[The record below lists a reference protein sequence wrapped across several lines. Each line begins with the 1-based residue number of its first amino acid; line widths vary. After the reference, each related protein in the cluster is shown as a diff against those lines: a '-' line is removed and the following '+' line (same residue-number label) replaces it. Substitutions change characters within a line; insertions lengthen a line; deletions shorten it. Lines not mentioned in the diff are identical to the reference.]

1 MVTSSRHGWPSAVNG
16 SSWAAVHT
24 SSATSRTRPRPE
36 STPASARPACSGLVN
51 ACPPAPSAAM
61 TSAIRAASP
70 GPSASRPTV
79 THTIPPR
86 KRRRTLRSAQ
96 ARAASVVFPKPPAPT
111 RPVVSATGP
120 DPLPASA
127 DTTSA
132 SSARSTQ
139 PAVAGTKDSHASGRR
154 GGGPAQ
160 ENNGPLSAALTTAA
174 TGSATAR
181 RPVPAGG
188 HRNSYHAHQ
197 STKNTASAAPTAT
210 VQRPAARHLRW
221 ASVTSH
227 RRSRPESRLTILGKD
242 CPIRTR
248 PGSMN

>member
-24 SSATSRTRPRPE
+24 SSATSRTRPRPA
-36 STPASARPACSGLVN
+36 SVPASARPACCGLVN
-51 ACPPAPSAAM
+51 ACALRV
-61 TSAIRAASP
+61 TSVIRAASP

-111 RPVVSATGP
+111 RPVVSATAP

-139 PAVAGTKDSHASGRR
+139 PAVAGTKDSRASGRR
-154 GGGPAQ
+154 GGWPAQ
-160 ENNGPLSAALTTAA
+160 KNSGPLSAALTTAA

-188 HRNSYHAHQ
+188 HRNSYHANQ
-197 STKNTASAAPTAT
+197 STKNTASAAATAMI
-210 VQRPAARHLRW
+210 QRRAPRRLRW

-227 RRSRPESRLTILGKD
+227 RRSRPGEPSDNSG
-242 CPIRTR
+242 
-248 PGSMN
+248 